1 MAKRRDSNLL
11 KRNDHVVAAEA
22 LRDIPVGTRGK
33 VLLANGFTWKRY
45 WVKFD
50 NGVDIGSI
58 SREQL
63 TLVNKSGEPIAVG
76 E

>member
-11 KRNDHVVAAEA
+11 QRNDHVVAAEA
-22 LRDIPVGTRGK
+22 LRNIPVGTRGK

-50 NGVDIGSI
+50 NGVDMGSI

-63 TLVNKSGEPIAVG
+63 TLVNKSGEPIPVG